1 MYDMYPDRW
10 ADTGSTDR
18 GDTTCHT
25 AAERPHRRARRAHET
40 SPDIIRVRQQ
50 RQPADR

>member
-10 ADTGSTDR
+10 ADTEETSR
-18 GDTTCHT
+18 RT

-40 SPDIIRVRQQ
+40 RPDIIRVRQQ